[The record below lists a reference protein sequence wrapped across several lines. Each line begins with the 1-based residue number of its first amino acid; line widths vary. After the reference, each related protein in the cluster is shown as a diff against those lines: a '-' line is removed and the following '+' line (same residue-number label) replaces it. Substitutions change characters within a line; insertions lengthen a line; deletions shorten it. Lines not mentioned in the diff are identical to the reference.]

1 MVVAVGEAA
10 DPLVK
15 ELVRAADHLTVG
27 AGCDAKSGMGPVIT
41 EESKKEMRAILRD
54 IQTGKF
60 TSAWIQECKAGQPRF
75 KATRRVNDAHPIEA
89 VGEKL
94 RGMMPWIK
102 AKALVDKSR
111 N

>member
-1 MVVAVGEAA
+1 MCFAKYNRSIERKDLKPETLG
-10 DPLVK
+10 
-15 ELVRAADHLTVG
+15 LTLAEG
-27 AGCDAKSGMGPVIT
+27 K
-41 EESKKEMRAILRD
+41 AILKD

-60 TSAWIQECKAGQPRF
+60 ISAWIQECKAGQPRF

-94 RGMMPWIK
+94 RGMMPWI
-102 AKALVDKSR
+102 AKNKLVDKAR